1 MALMPKRVKYRKQQR
16 GSNTGI
22 ASKGN
27 YVAYG
32 DYGIQSLE
40 NAWISARVIESC
52 RLACTHITGG
62 EGQMFIRIFPHKPIS
77 ATAAETRMGK
87 GKGEVDYWA
96 AVVKAGTILFELKGV
111 SEEIAREVF
120 RRQAHK
126 LPIKVRMVKR
136 YNDETI

>member
-1 MALMPKRVKYRKQQR
+1 MALMPKRVKYRKQMR
-16 GSNTGI
+16 GSN
-22 ASKGN
+22 KGVAAKGH

-32 DYGIQSLE
+32 DYGMQSLE
-40 NAWISARVIESC
+40 NAWISGRQIESC
-52 RLACTHITGG
+52 RLTCAHFTGG
-62 EGQMFIRIFPHKPIS
+62 EGKLFIRIFPHKPVT

-96 AVVKAGTILFELKGV
+96 AVVKPGTILFELKGV

-126 LPIKVRMVKR
+126 LPIRVRMVKR